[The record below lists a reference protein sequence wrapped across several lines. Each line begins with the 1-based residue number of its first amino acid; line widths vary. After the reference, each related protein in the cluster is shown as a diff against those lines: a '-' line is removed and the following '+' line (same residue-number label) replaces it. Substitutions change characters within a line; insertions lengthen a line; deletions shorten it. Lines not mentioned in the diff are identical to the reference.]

1 MPTSERDEMII
12 DLAIEQGLFTDGEVE
27 LGNEGDTAMV
37 SEGDDNG
44 AYVRAWVWVDFA
56 GTDLDKETG
65 EKEEP

>member
-1 MPTSERDEMII
+1 MPLSDRDQKII
-12 DLAIEQGLFTDGEVE
+12 DLAIEQCLFTDGETE

-44 AYVRAWVWVDFA
+44 AYVRAWVWVSFA

-65 EKEEP
+65 EKEEH